1 MAAEDKRE
9 PASVPVTVWGV
20 PEGLDQLKRYRDLGI
35 ARVVVSLPSAQANEV
50 LPILD
55 RWAEVM
61 ERVG

>member
-1 MAAEDKRE
+1 MSAEAGRE

-20 PEGLDQLKRYRDLGI
+20 LEDLDRLKHHRDLGI
-35 ARVVVSLPSAQANEV
+35 ARVVVSLASAQANEV